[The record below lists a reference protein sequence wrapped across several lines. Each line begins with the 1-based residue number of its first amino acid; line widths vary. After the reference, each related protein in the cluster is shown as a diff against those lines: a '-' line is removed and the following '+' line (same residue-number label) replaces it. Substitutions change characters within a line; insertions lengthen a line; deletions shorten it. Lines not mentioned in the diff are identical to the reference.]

1 MLQRSQKSDAN
12 PGEQD
17 SWSTCPPA
25 VLASCFNSQQDYTD
39 NSAAA
44 CACTSW
50 HDTFR
55 SSVGQIRIHQNP
67 INEVPSTYL
76 HQFTGLHTVE
86 LEIGPDWQQ
95 QHSGSWLR
103 AEKGTSPHRSL
114 GVPLWTATM
123 QSIPVS
129 CCWLKLDSFFPYA
142 QNSLGAFRHL
152 SSLQSLQIHSFQ
164 WTNVFLEDFANLQQ
178 LQSLSLVG
186 RLGHH
191 SSNIRVFGSL
201 QDLPAGITKLQLHN
215 CHSVPAKRRL
225 RRQEKGFRLQCLSH
239 FSELTCLDV
248 SYCRVSFG
256 ADSEV
261 VDLKQI
267 KVLVLDEAQAK
278 FSESIIASLIT
289 ATQLQDLSLRTFQL
303 DKVGH
308 QLPVLPLGRLLLS
321 LTSLQKLDITSCFH
335 FKHLGSYEYTQ
346 LRLHS
351 FACHKSQLS
360 IAEAMPSR
368 SLSQTLQHRDGT
380 MIKPSFQ
387 LEGYF
392 SNVPQHWIDNLPM
405 IAALTHLTI
414 HSVSPWFLDSSE
426 QALPNLL
433 YLNMAYVV
441 SSGKGI
447 SFPVGSKIRELY
459 IGCTSCDTVD
469 LAECTS
475 LTSVGI
481 IHIGPELPGLG
492 LPSSLERLCLHNV
505 LGADTCTLSQL
516 CLLNNLKYFK
526 VGGRASTNG
535 IMQRLPE
542 LPPSLHKLDLWDGVV
557 TNLEQLTLLTRLKR
571 LRMPTPPTS
580 QQLSVIKQLRQ
591 LRHIEVT
598 TLEGIESASV
608 LLYLP
613 GHVLVCM
620 HTQPCD
626 TPP

>member
-1 MLQRSQKSDAN
+1 MLQRPQNPDASLD
-12 PGEQD
+12 EQD
-17 SWSTCPPA
+17 LWSTCPPA
-25 VLASCFNSQQDYTD
+25 VLARCFNSQQNYTD

-44 CACTSW
+44 CACTAW

-67 INEVPSTYL
+67 IHEVPSTYL

-86 LEIGPDWQQ
+86 LGIGPDWQQ
-95 QHSGSWLR
+95 HSDSWLR

-123 QSIPVS
+123 QSIPIS

-142 QNSLGAFRHL
+142 QSSLAAFHHL
-152 SSLQSLQIHSFQ
+152 SSLQSLQIHSSQ

-201 QDLPAGITKLQLHN
+201 QDLPAGITKLRLHN

-225 RRQEKGFRLQCLSH
+225 RRQEKGFRLQGLAH

-256 ADSEV
+256 AESEV
-261 VDLKQI
+261 VDLKHIQ
-267 KVLVLDEAQAK
+267 VLVLDQAQAK
-278 FSESIIASLIT
+278 FSESMIASLST
-289 ATQLQDLSLRTFQL
+289 ATQLQDLSLRTFQF
-303 DKVGH
+303 DCVGH
-308 QLPVLPLGRLLLS
+308 QSPVLPLGRLLLS
-321 LTSLQKLDITSCFH
+321 LKSLLKLDITSCFH

-360 IAEAMPSR
+360 IAEAMLSR
-368 SLSQTLQHRDGT
+368 TLSQTLQRREGS

-387 LEGYF
+387 VEGHF
-392 SNVPQHWIDNLPM
+392 SHVAQHWINTLPVTV
-405 IAALTHLTI
+405 ALTHLTI
-414 HSVSPWFLDSSE
+414 HSPSPWFLGYSG
-426 QALPNLL
+426 QALPNLV
-433 YLNMAYVV
+433 YLNMAFVM
-441 SSGKGI
+441 SSGKCI
-447 SFPVGSKIRELY
+447 TFPVGSKIQELY
-459 IGCTSCDTVD
+459 IGSTSCDTVD

-475 LTSVGI
+475 LTSIGI
-481 IHIGPELPGLG
+481 IHIGPELPALG
-492 LPSSLERLCLHNV
+492 LPSSLQRLCLHNV
-505 LGADTCTLSQL
+505 LRAGTYLHL
-516 CLLNNLKYFK
+516 CLLNNLKYLK
-526 VGGRASTNG
+526 VGGRASTKG

-557 TNLEQLTLLTRLKR
+557 THLDQLTLLTRLKN
-571 LRMPTPPTS
+571 LRMPIPPTS

-598 TLEGIESASV
+598 TLEGIGSTPV
-608 LLYLP
+608 LLCLP
-613 GHVLVCM
+613 GHS
-620 HTQPCD
+620 
-626 TPP
+626 